1 MSYFCQ
7 IKKKNHFKTILKD
20 CLNTELLTFWN
31 RHWWWWLGCRVGGA
45 LHRNL
50 SLIFLSQFH
59 SPSGAFLHAFQSL
72 TNESSLIQI
81 FPFVGRIVK
90 SLSGLNP
97 VRDFTFSE
105 CQKAYKKNNYQGYKI
120 CLYIYHETLS
130 SSEYPLFNVILCIL
144 SSSLFLNMLFY
155 FIFWQFLPI

>member
-105 CQKAYKKNNYQGYKI
+105 CQKAYKKTIIKGIKSVFI
-120 CLYIYHETLS
+120 SIMKHWVAVSIHCSMSFCVFLAALS
-130 SSEYPLFNVILCIL
+130 F
-144 SSSLFLNMLFY
+144 
-155 FIFWQFLPI
+155 